1 MLKNWISA
9 FRLRT
14 LPLALSTVLMGNA
27 LAILIDVFNPTI
39 FWLTVLTT
47 LLLQILSNLAN
58 DYGDGLKGTDNEER
72 VGPTRAIQSGD
83 ISPKQM
89 KNAVILFA
97 FFSLASGIALLL
109 VALEMDLMLFIFF
122 LLGIAAIGAAIKYTV
137 GKSAYGYQGLGDLF
151 VFIFFGLVGVLGAYY
166 LQVKSINYWMLLP
179 AIAIGAFSSAVLN
192 LNNMRDIEN
201 DAKMGKNTLV
211 VKLGLSASKKYHFLL
226 FLVAYCAIFTFV
238 FIRTA
243 GKQQGTLLI
252 ISALVGLIHTFH
264 IKRIIQAKGY
274 AEFDPELKIVA
285 LSTLLFSLGW
295 FGTFYL
301 L

>member
-27 LAILIDVFNPTI
+27 LAVFKGAFNPTI
-39 FWLTVLTT
+39 FWLTILTT

-58 DYGDGLKGTDNEER
+58 DYGDGIKGTDNVDR
-72 VGPTRAIQSGD
+72 VGPKRAIQSGA

-89 KNAVILFA
+89 KTAVIIFA
-97 FFSLASGIALLL
+97 LLSLLSGIGLLL
-109 VALEMDLMLFIFF
+109 VALKMDLMLFIFF

-166 LQVKSINYWMLLP
+166 LQVKTIDYWMALP
-179 AIAIGAFSSAVLN
+179 AIAIGAFSAAVLN

-201 DAKMGKNTLV
+201 DGKVGKNTLV
-211 VKLGLSASKKYHFLL
+211 VKLGLKHAKKYHYTLFLL
-226 FLVAYCAIFTFV
+226 AYIAIFTFV
-238 FIRTA
+238 MTQTDGR
-243 GKQQGTLLI
+243 QQGVLLI

-264 IKRIIQAKGY
+264 IKRVILAKAY
-274 AEFDPELKIVA
+274 AQFDPELKIVA
-285 LSTLLFSLGW
+285 LSTLLFSVAC
-295 FGTFYL
+295 FFTFYL